1 MNPDIQL
8 LPCCLNIR
16 QVFQYQTSG
25 VVRKRERERV
35 SGERESERGERESVC
50 VGVRGRE
57 RERGE
62 REYIFVRLDYT
73 RQLRY

>member
-1 MNPDIQL
+1 M
-8 LPCCLNIR
+8 
-16 QVFQYQTSG
+16 
-25 VVRKRERERV
+25 